1 MDFKGKRV
9 LLTGAAGGLG
19 EITARAF
26 AESGATLI
34 LSSRNEARLKELADS
49 LPGGPHEVIAADLED
64 PSAPTQIVEQAG
76 QIDILV
82 ANAGRPGGWA
92 LDETPADEISSVI
105 RVNFE
110 VPIQMTK
117 AVLPQM
123 KARKSGQIVLIS
135 SLAGKFALPDSTMYS
150 STKSGLR
157 AFGWAL
163 RPEAARDNIA
173 VSVVVP
179 GFIGEVGMFAKR
191 KRKAPPL
198 AGIVPPAQYTRT
210 LLAGVA
216 KGKAEIPIARPQ
228 LRALSQLAVLA
239 PGLFARAFAKAAP
252 QRKPSDDA

>member
-1 MDFKGKRV
+1 VDFKGKRV

-34 LSSRNEARLKELADS
+34 LSSRNEARLKEIADS
-49 LPGGPHEVIAADLED
+49 LPGGPHEIVAADLED
-64 PSAPTQIVEQAG
+64 PAAPTKVVEQAG
-76 QIDILV
+76 HVDIFV

-92 LDETPADEISSVI
+92 LHETGVDDISSAI
-105 RVNFE
+105 RINFE

-123 KARKSGQIVLIS
+123 RERKSGQIVLVS

-163 RPEAARDNIA
+163 RPEAARDNIV

-198 AGIVPPAQYTRT
+198 AGIVSPEKYTKT

-216 KGKAEIPIARPQ
+216 KGKDEIPIAQPQ

-239 PGLFARAFAKAAP
+239 PGLFARVFAKAAP
-252 QRKPSDDA
+252 QRKPADDA